1 MLKAEYDVVWWGRH
15 NEAQASA
22 AAQQQAAD
30 ALRTAAAARE
40 AALRA
45 EEAKRAMEA
54 AKAAEA
60 KKRDEDRK
68 ARRRERREA
77 RRAEEERQKKAAEE
91 NREEN
96 ERRAAIEAAKAAEE
110 KKKKEEE
117 LARKKAEAAVEAA
130 KAAEKKKKKEEE
142 LARKKA
148 EAAHAAAARAA
159 ELERQ
164 RKKEARRVVFR
175 HVPTWAVPWDVTTT
189 LHWLKPGR
197 ILDVGAGEGTAWVE
211 FRTAEEA
218 EALHRFVTE
227 TDQFVIRD
235 KTIKTA
241 SIYPGRVKP
250 PEGPDLITRSL
261 FITARTEFLDGE
273 AKMYPVVI
281 KKLATKGFTTS
292 PVGFE
297 EQTLPTGRYIIVH
310 YASVVVAQS
319 AKAALGKHFPELAV
333 SYTLDHCERP
343 VSRAQDGA
351 EAGSE
356 SSKKESES
364 WFGPGYFMNMA
375 MAVVLAVV
383 IDRNRDKSSAKDGQQ
398 KREDQ

>member
-1 MLKAEYDVVWWGRH
+1 
-15 NEAQASA
+15 
-22 AAQQQAAD
+22 
-30 ALRTAAAARE
+30 
-40 AALRA
+40 
-45 EEAKRAMEA
+45 MEA

-60 KKRDEDRK
+60 KKKDEDRK
-68 ARRRERREA
+68 ARKRARREA
-77 RRAEEERQKKAAEE
+77 QRAEDERQKKAAEE

-117 LARKKAEAAVEAA
+117 LARKKAEAANATAA
-130 KAAEKKKKKEEE
+130 RQAAV
-142 LARKKA
+142 
-148 EAAHAAAARAA
+148 AARAA

-175 HVPTWAVPWDVTTT
+175 HVPIWAGPWDVTTP
-189 LHWLKPGR
+189 LHSIKPGR

-218 EALHRFVTE
+218 QALYRFVTE

-241 SIYPGRVKP
+241 SIYPGRFKP
-250 PEGPDLITRSL
+250 PEGPELITRSL

-273 AKMYPVVI
+273 AAMYPVVI

-297 EQTLPTGRYIIVH
+297 EQSLPTGRYIIVH

-364 WFGPGYFMNMA
+364 WFGPGYFIYMA

-398 KREDQ
+398 KRESSKGHSAPVSTLIVADGPNH